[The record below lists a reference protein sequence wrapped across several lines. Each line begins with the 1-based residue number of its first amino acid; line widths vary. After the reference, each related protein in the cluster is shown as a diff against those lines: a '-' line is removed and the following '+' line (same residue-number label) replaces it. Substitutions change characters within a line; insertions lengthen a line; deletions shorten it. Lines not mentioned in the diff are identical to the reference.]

1 MDSSSLSSQKSISA
15 FGRLKRMLS
24 PKQKHVEIEDN
35 NNNNRVVNELDRELS
50 SSSSSSSNTSSCTD
64 STDLQ
69 SVFNHFDEDKDGKLS
84 AIELISCVKTIG
96 GHLTMEEAIAAVKS
110 SDLNGDGLLD
120 FEEFHSLMMETSG
133 SEEEKKTEL
142 KQAFRIYDMEGNG
155 VITADGLKRMLSR
168 LGESRTI
175 NDCKAMIR
183 AFDLNNDGV
192 LSFDEFLIMMR

>member
-1 MDSSSLSSQKSISA
+1 MDSSLSSQRSISA

-50 SSSSSSSNTSSCTD
+50 SSSSSNTSSCN
-64 STDLQ
+64 SSSVSADLQ
-69 SVFNHFDEDKDGKLS
+69 TVFNHFDEDKDGKLS

-96 GHLTMEEAIAAVKS
+96 GDLTMEEAIAAVKS

-120 FEEFHSLMMETSG
+120 FDEFHSLMMETSG

-142 KQAFRIYDMEGNG
+142 KQAFGIYDVEGNG
-155 VITADGLKRMLSR
+155 VITAAGLKRMLSR